1 MVWFLLFGFIFHSI
15 FVCMYIITLRFHDV
29 LHNQKL
35 WLSFSRD
42 FTLCNI
48 AWIFQLLCQK
58 YAKYLSKS
66 LITCKI
72 FHLKTRLSPFMT
84 RRCKIAQLFF
94 ESTFFSQL
102 EHRWAPNFIKKLWKN
117 DCILGLL
124 DKEVKL
130 FWCIF
135 LKTTNSQQGN
145 STNIWLTFSC
155 KLKK

>member
-1 MVWFLLFGFIFHSI
+1 
-15 FVCMYIITLRFHDV
+15 MYIITLRFHDV

-66 LITCKI
+66 LITCKV

-94 ESTFFSQL
+94 ESTFFQPIGAQVSSKF
-102 EHRWAPNFIKKLWKN
+102 HKKTLDKN

-130 FWCIF
+130 FDAFFKKLQTVNRGI
-135 LKTTNSQQGN
+135 QQISGLLFHAN
-145 STNIWLTFSC
+145 
-155 KLKK
+155 

>member
-1 MVWFLLFGFIFHSI
+1 LVWFLLFGFIFHSI

-66 LITCKI
+66 LITCKV

-94 ESTFFSQL
+94 ESTFFQPIGAQVSSKF
-102 EHRWAPNFIKKLWKN
+102 HKKTLDKN

-130 FWCIF
+130 FDAF
-135 LKTTNSQQGN
+135 
-145 STNIWLTFSC
+145 F
-155 KLKK
+155 